1 MDNKSDEQFLIIQSK
16 MDANML
22 DTNEKK
28 MRTDDKL
35 THLTEDLKVL
45 TKTITSMMDQTN
57 N

>member
-1 MDNKSDEQFLIIQSK
+1 MDNKSDEHFLFIRSK
-16 MDANML
+16 IDDNKL
-22 DTNEKK
+22 DTDEKQMK
-28 MRTDDKL
+28 TDDKL